1 MYYYY
6 TILTKGKFITAKTKE
21 RLVIKNM
28 RQHVGKHIL
37 TTLSIAGI
45 NTCGFCGQSN
55 TCTIRLDHNPNTHIE
70 TPTSP
75 NCPYFYKFS
84 MLANRKKYAAFN
96 NGIIAKNAPCTNRP
110 ELCSIC

>member
-1 MYYYY
+1 LFS
-6 TILTKGKFITAKTKE
+6 ISCENSSNLIADGDKIPCKFQGCNK

-37 TTLSIAGI
+37 TDLSIAGI

-70 TPTSP
+70 TPISP
-75 NCPYFYKFS
+75 IIVLIFIS
-84 MLANRKKYAAFN
+84 LACWL
-96 NGIIAKNAPCTNRP
+96 IAKNMLHLIRVMGFNTHN
-110 ELCSIC
+110 SG